1 MLSTIGSL
9 MIIFAGS
16 VFVAMNS
23 DSSDSSTYVPAP
35 TETTNTTSKEDKT
48 FDYWMSLD
56 AFEREEYY
64 NSNEYLKSYGDRY
77 FYQDKY
83 QMAKSVS
90 EIARRENREFTDK
103 YNRY

>member
-9 MIIFAGS
+9 MVICAGY

-23 DSSDSSTYVPAP
+23 DSTPSTNSSKATS
-35 TETTNTTSKEDKT
+35 TTSKEDKT
-48 FDYWMSLD
+48 FDYWMSLN
-56 AFEREEYY
+56 AREREEYY
-64 NSNEYLKSYGDRY
+64 NSNEYLKSYGDKY

-83 QMAKSVS
+83 QMAKSAS
-90 EIARRENREFTDK
+90 EISRKENREFTNK